1 MPAYEDRG
9 LNVLMVSIDPSETEQ
24 SIEQFNDAAGIEEP
38 LPTALDDGTLA
49 REFGVNALETTI
61 ILDREGEVVFRET
74 GPKDKQALRQDIEQV
89 L

>member
-49 REFGVNALETTI
+49 REFDVNALETTI